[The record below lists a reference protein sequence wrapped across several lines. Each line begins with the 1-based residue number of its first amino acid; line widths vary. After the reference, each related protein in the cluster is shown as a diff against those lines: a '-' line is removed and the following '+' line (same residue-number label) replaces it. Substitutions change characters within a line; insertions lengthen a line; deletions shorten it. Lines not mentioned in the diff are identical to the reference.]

1 VQIPFINRCE
11 KFSRSENCVQSFGNI
26 KMGFTKAQRRN
37 VWDTHNGKRYEAKCK
52 VDGCKTIVTVWDF
65 EIGHDKPRSKG
76 GSDTVE
82 NLYPICGVCNKSMGA
97 RYTIKEFGKI
107 MKGEESG
114 CCVIA

>member
-1 VQIPFINRCE
+1 
-11 KFSRSENCVQSFGNI
+11 
-26 KMGFTKAQRRN
+26 MGFTKAQRRN